1 MNSKF
6 TFQGLSIS
14 ALHFQIQKTTCVC
27 LQVHSAAT
35 SDLLFNPSSDF
46 SFQLLH
52 FAILEFSLGVYLNV
66 FIFNLRIIA
75 LHYCVAFCPHESAT
89 GIIHCVASF
98 LSLCPTSQ
106 PTPPF
111 QVVTEYRAELCHR
124 ASLHWLSN
132 ITYGNVHVSML
143 LTAFIPPSPSRP
155 VSTSLVSVCRLQRCP
170 ADRFISA
177 VFLES
182 IYMR

>member
-1 MNSKF
+1 MKAAAVAVVSLVLKTVLYSGRSWKNDPCSFMMDSLGLCVKEWGGQHLEDLINIWRMNSKF

-111 QVVTEYRAELCHR
+111 
-124 ASLHWLSN
+124 
-132 ITYGNVHVSML
+132 
-143 LTAFIPPSPSRP
+143 
-155 VSTSLVSVCRLQRCP
+155 
-170 ADRFISA
+170 
-177 VFLES
+177 
-182 IYMR
+182 